1 MEACAYADTAAL
13 TPPSRLIV
21 VLSAASEPMVP
32 SDSAPTRTYMSRPS
46 STSEIWTVMSSSV
59 TEVTVSVAELE
70 LTTGLG
76 IESRRSSPATT
87 RVTMSAMSGR
97 TTGCGA
103 VSDTG
108 TPSSKKPWPSWRTSA
123 FGDDNEGAP
132 VASTAGAYEA
142 PKATS
147 SSSRT
152 SGFSP
157 SVADTIRWLTP
168 KNAGTSVWNEPSLA
182 TVTSV
187 PSTNTCA
194 GIA

>member
-1 MEACAYADTAAL
+1 MLAAE
-13 TPPSRLIV
+13 R
-21 VLSAASEPMVP
+21 EPVVP
-32 SDSAPTRTYMSRPS
+32 SDSAPTRTKRSRPP
-46 STSEIWTVMSSSV
+46 STSVTSTVMSSSV
-59 TEVTVSVAELE
+59 TEVTWSVTALL

-76 IESRRSSPATT
+76 IWPRRSIPATT

-103 VSDTG
+103 VSGTG

-123 FGDDNEGAP
+123 SGTDRAGAP

-157 SVADTIRWLTP
+157 SVADTIRWFTP
-168 KNAGTSVWNEPSLA
+168 
-182 TVTSV
+182 
-187 PSTNTCA
+187 
-194 GIA
+194 